1 MMGNWFSAPEKISP
15 TAVGGYFDQGGY
27 VNKMGTMANDLMD
40 TGSEYNQGVLANL
53 RAQAEDSLFKKALVN
68 RRQTAAMGGMGQ
80 SGIMNQLQ
88 QQDNSNTMQGMMDS
102 YQNAMGQN
110 LQAGMGM
117 LGQAAQFDLAKG
129 EAMASAYG
137 QNITNKA
144 NYNSAM
150 AGNLRSAGGGIAA
163 AAIMSD
169 KRVKKNVKKIGTA
182 KAKDGSKVNLYS
194 FKYKG
199 SDKKQIGV
207 IAQEIEKSH
216 PGMVTKGKDGIR
228 KVNYKGL
235 FG

>member
-1 MMGNWFSAPEKISP
+1 MGNWFSAPEKISP
-15 TAVGGYFDQGGY
+15 TKVGGYFDQGGH
-27 VNKMGTMANDLMD
+27 VAKMGTMANDLMD
-40 TGSEYNQGVLANL
+40 TNSEYNAGVLQNL
-53 RAQAEDSLFKKALVN
+53 RGQAEDSMFKKALVN
-68 RRQTAAMGGMGQ
+68 RRQHAAMGGGQ
-80 SGIMNQLQ
+80 SGIMTQLQ

-102 YQNAMGQN
+102 YQGAMGNN

-150 AGNLRSAGGGIAA
+150 AGNVMSGISAAA
-163 AAIMSD
+163 SAAIMSD
-169 KRVKKNVKKIGTA
+169 KRVKKNLKKIGTM
-182 KAKDGSKVNLYS
+182 KAKDGAKVNMYS

-199 SDKKQIGV
+199 DDKKRVGV

-216 PGMVTKGKDGIR
+216 PGLVSKDSKGIR

>member
-1 MMGNWFSAPEKISP
+1 MGNWFSKPASISP
-15 TAVGGYFDQGGY
+15 TKVGGYFDQGGY
-27 VNKMGTMANDLMD
+27 VNKMGTMANDLMEAD
-40 TGSEYNQGVLANL
+40 GEYNQGILANL
-53 RAQAEDSLFKKALVN
+53 RAQAEDSLFKKAIVN
-68 RRQTAAMGGMGQ
+68 RRQTAAMGGGQ
-80 SGIMNQLQ
+80 SGIINQLQ
-88 QQDNSNTMQGMMDS
+88 QQDNANTYQGMMDS

-129 EAMASAYG
+129 EAMASDYG

-150 AGNLRSAGGGIAA
+150 AGNVISGASGIFAA
-163 AAIMSD
+163 MAMSD

-182 KAKDGSKVNLYS
+182 KAKDGAKVNLYS

>member
-1 MMGNWFSAPEKISP
+1 MGWFSAPDTIEP
-15 TAVGGYFDQGGY
+15 TTVGGYFDQGGY
-27 VNKMGTMANDLMD
+27 VKKMGTMANDLMD
-40 TGSEYNQGVLANL
+40 TSSEYNQGVLANL
-53 RAQAEDSLFKKALVN
+53 RAQAEDSLFKKAIIN
-68 RRQTAAMGGMGQ
+68 RRQTAAMGGGQ
-80 SGIMNQLQ
+80 SGIINQLQ
-88 QQDNSNTMQGMMDS
+88 QQDTANTYQGMMDS

-137 QNITNKA
+137 QNITNQA

-150 AGNLRSAGGGIAA
+150 AGNVMSGLSGIAS

-169 KRVKKNVKKIGTA
+169 KRVKKNVKKVGTV
-182 KAKDGSKVNLYS
+182 KAKDGAKVNLYS

-199 SDKKQIGV
+199 SDKKQLGV